1 MAGAKAGFF
10 RGDVK
15 ELMNDIQEL
24 KPTVFASV
32 PRLLNRVYDKVCG
45 GRYGGEGGM
54 WGEEVCWGRYGGE
67 EVCGGMYGG
76 GEEVPTGL
84 PLTPPPD
91 VLCSDGIYSGCIPCQ
106 EVAI

>member
-45 GRYGGEGGM
+45 WRYGGVWGGRRYVGGDM
-54 WGEEVCWGRYGGE
+54 GGRRYVGGDM
-67 EVCGGMYGG
+67 GGRMY
-76 GEEVPTGL
+76 
-84 PLTPPPD
+84 PLVFP
-91 VLCSDGIYSGCIPCQ
+91 
-106 EVAI
+106 